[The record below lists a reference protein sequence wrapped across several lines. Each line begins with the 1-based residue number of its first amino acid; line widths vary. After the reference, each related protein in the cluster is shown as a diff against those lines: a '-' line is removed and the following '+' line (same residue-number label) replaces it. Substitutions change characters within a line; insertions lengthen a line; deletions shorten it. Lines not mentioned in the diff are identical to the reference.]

1 MDISNVRGVIVD
13 LDGTVYR
20 GDELIPGCDVAIEE
34 IYKRGLDIFFLT
46 NESSKNRGLYIE
58 KLKKIGISIDLDID
72 NIITSGSIT
81 AKYLS
86 ENRQD
91 SKVFVVG
98 ETALI
103 DEIRSEDLEIT
114 KKPGNADVLVV
125 SMDKNFNYNTLVSA
139 LKALNND
146 AVFIATNTDP
156 TVPTETGEKP
166 GTGTIVAAVRAMAKT
181 GPHVMGKP
189 SSFAADMITKKIGA
203 EASEC
208 LLIGDRL
215 ETDIYM
221 GERAGMTTVLV
232 LTGSTSR
239 QDVKNSD
246 ISPTYI
252 INSLSDIDNIFNRD

>member
-1 MDISNVRGVIVD
+1 MDISDIRGVIID

-20 GDELIPGCDVAIEE
+20 GDELIPGCDVAIEK
-34 IYKRGLDIFFLT
+34 IYQQGLDIFFLT
-46 NESSKNRGLYIE
+46 NEASTDRELYID
-58 KLKKIGISIDLDID
+58 KLKKMGISIDLDVD
-72 NIITSGSIT
+72 DIITSASIT

-86 ENRQD
+86 ENYQN

-103 DEIRSEDLEIT
+103 NELRSKNLKIT
-114 KKPGNADVLVV
+114 KKPEKADVLVV
-125 SMDKNFNYNTLVSA
+125 SMDKNFNYTTLASA

-146 AVFIATNTDP
+146 AIFVATNTDP

-166 GTGTIVAAVRAMAKT
+166 GTGTIVAAVQAMAKSEALI
-181 GPHVMGKP
+181 MGKP
-189 SSFAADMITKKIGA
+189 SNFAADMITKKIGA
-203 EASEC
+203 DTSKC

-221 GERAGMTTVLV
+221 GEKAGMMTALV
-232 LTGSTSR
+232 LTGSTSKE
-239 QDVKNSD
+239 DIKKSD

-252 INSLSDIDNIFNRD
+252 INSLSDIDSILSS